1 MQGWLSARRFAHAGE
16 IDIIRAEPPVP
27 PSADRLAW
35 EALSWP
41 AQCYVAIV
49 MVAGAA
55 TLVAFF
61 PTTYP
66 RPVLFAALMVLS
78 CLTSLWKVN
87 LPIATASGSTL
98 SVWYAADLMALLLLG
113 LQPRDR
119 PP

>member
-1 MQGWLSARRFAHAGE
+1 MMQGWLSARLFAHAGE
-16 IDIIRAEPPVP
+16 IDIIRSEPPAP

-49 MVAGAA
+49 MAAGAS
-55 TLVAFF
+55 TLVALF
-61 PTTYP
+61 PTAYP
-66 RPVLFAALMVLS
+66 RPVLFVALVVLA

-98 SVWYAADLMALLLLG
+98 SVSYAADLMALLLL
-113 LQPRDR
+113 
-119 PP
+119 